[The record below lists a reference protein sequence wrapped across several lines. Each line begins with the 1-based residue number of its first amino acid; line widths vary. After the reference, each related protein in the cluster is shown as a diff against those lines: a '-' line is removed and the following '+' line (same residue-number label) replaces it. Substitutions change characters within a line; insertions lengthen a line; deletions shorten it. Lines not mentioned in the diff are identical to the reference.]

1 MQNQL
6 ITAATQADNEER
18 ALLAAYIGQLENN
31 IEWWKEQAA
40 IYKTQKELAQSK
52 VSFLEMKVLQLQHI
66 ILQNDRTE

>member
-6 ITAATQADNEER
+6 TTAVTQVDNEQKAIR
-18 ALLAAYIGQLENN
+18 DYISQLENN

-52 VSFLEMKVLQLQHI
+52 VSFLEMKVMQLQHI

>member
-18 ALLAAYIGQLENN
+18 ALLSAYIGQLENN